1 MEKYINT
8 KVPGIVLRVTWLSP
22 HSPYTPHRNH
32 PDVREERAG
41 RNGRHGE
48 EILTRDNS
56 HG

>member
-41 RNGRHGE
+41 RNRRHGE